1 MPLLVRVELWQP
13 IIACADPHFKSMSSK
28 LLPIPEIPAGLREAA
43 ARTTL
48 VPFIGAGASVLAGCP
63 DWKDFA
69 DKSLRWLVGQGKFSY
84 SQLDQISHLH
94 PRVKLSL
101 ARAIAN
107 EHKTNIAYS
116 EILHPKPPQESATGQ
131 RLYNA
136 LFRLSTIFVTTNYDV
151 WLDKRLPAPAPA
163 VAPTRSL
170 EHITTV
176 DMNVVHRPEQINPA
190 LLSQP
195 NTVIHLHGSLR
206 EPAKMI
212 MTTSDYINQYA
223 GYNRSSRDP
232 ETEIPILTF
241 LDFLFRHRT
250 VLFVGYGL
258 EELEILEYV
267 LTKGPRGTG
276 EVRHYILQGYFSHEE
291 TLLRNM
297 DVYYRNECG
306 IELVPFR
313 RDEKDWE
320 QLLDVIEAFAD
331 GMPASNPL
339 VQQEMQDME
348 NLLP

>member
-1 MPLLVRVELWQP
+1 
-13 IIACADPHFKSMSSK
+13 
-28 LLPIPEIPAGLREAA
+28 
-43 ARTTL
+43 
-48 VPFIGAGASVLAGCP
+48 
-63 DWKDFA
+63 
-69 DKSLRWLVGQGKFSY
+69 
-84 SQLDQISHLH
+84 
-94 PRVKLSL
+94 
-101 ARAIAN
+101 
-107 EHKTNIAYS
+107 
-116 EILHPKPPQESATGQ
+116 
-131 RLYNA
+131 
-136 LFRLSTIFVTTNYDV
+136 
-151 WLDKRLPAPAPA
+151 
-163 VAPTRSL
+163 
-170 EHITTV
+170 
-176 DMNVVHRPEQINPA
+176 MNVVYRPEQINPA
-190 LLSQP
+190 FLSQP

-212 MTTSDYINQYA
+212 VTTSDYINQYA
-223 GYNRSSRDP
+223 AYNRSSRDP

-241 LDFLFRHRT
+241 LDFLFQHRT

-297 DVYYRNECG
+297 AVYYRNECG

>member
-1 MPLLVRVELWQP
+1 
-13 IIACADPHFKSMSSK
+13 MSSK
-28 LLPIPEIPAGLREAA
+28 LLPIPDIPAGLREAA

-48 VPFIGAGASVLAGCP
+48 VPFVGASASRLAGCP
-63 DWKDFA
+63 GWKDFA
-69 DKSLRWLVGQGKFSY
+69 DKSLRWLVQQGKFSY
-84 SQLDQISHLH
+84 SQLDQISDLH

-101 ARAIAN
+101 ARTIAN
-107 EHKTNIAYS
+107 ENKTKIAYGD
-116 EILHPKPPQESATGQ
+116 ILHPKPPRESLFGQ

-136 LFRLSTIFVTTNYDV
+136 LFRLSNVFVTTNYDV
-151 WLDKRLPAPAPA
+151 WLDERLSAPTPTAAPTEAPAH
-163 VAPTRSL
+163 L
-170 EHITTV
+170 TTTP
-176 DMNVVHRPEQINPA
+176 MNVVYRPEQINPA

-195 NTVIHLHGSLR
+195 NTVIHLHGSVL
-206 EPAKMI
+206 EPATMI

-223 GYNRSSRDP
+223 AYNRSSFDP
-232 ETEIPILTF
+232 QTENSVLTF

-250 VLFVGYGL
+250 VLFIGYGL

-276 EVRHYILQGYFSHEE
+276 EVRHYMLQGYFSHEE
-291 TLLRNM
+291 NLVRNM
-297 DVYYRNECG
+297 DIYYRNECG
-306 IELVPFR
+306 IEQLPFR

-320 QLLDVIEAFAD
+320 QLLDVIEKFAD